1 MSKVSRLAL
10 RKEVLEA
17 IQQIFLESFA
27 EVKDRKELAELL
39 NELLS
44 PQERLMMAKRV
55 ACALLLYKGR
65 EYLEIQNLLKLSSP
79 TIARINSVVRYKD
92 GALVAL
98 VKKIVSRQTKEVS
111 KEEFIDLFDT
121 PKKGDLLG
129 SVIRSAKRRRK
140 IRKITESF

>member
-121 PKKGDLLG
+121 PKSGDFLG
-129 SVIRSAKRRRK
+129 SVLRSAKRRRK
-140 IRKITESF
+140 MW

>member
-1 MSKVSRLAL
+1 
-10 RKEVLEA
+10 
-17 IQQIFLESFA
+17 
-27 EVKDRKELAELL
+27 
-39 NELLS
+39 
-44 PQERLMMAKRV
+44 MMAKRV